1 MKWEIPGGGV
11 EAGESPYAAVVRE
24 LQEELALPVRP
35 GLLLVT
41 DWVPPRPDRTPC
53 EPGPRASRPTWR
65 TGSP

>member
-1 MKWEIPGGGV
+1 M
-11 EAGESPYAAVVRE
+11 VRE